1 MGKVRDVTE
10 EMGAELLNKPVPAV
24 NEPKPSEPSAV
35 SKPGMFDKILGKAK
49 SLHREGLRLSFREG
63 KYLEAIPYF
72 DQALEIDPSL
82 PFVWH
87 DRGVCFREIGRDTEA
102 LRNFNKAVELAPNDE
117 ELIFSRAEMLKTM
130 GIMRHRQD
138 FIELAIQNLNLL
150 VERNPNHS
158 EAWNCLGICSKE
170 LGKEAL
176 SRQYYEK
183 SRELVRQGKN
193 RKKTRNLEL
202 QT

>member
-1 MGKVRDVTE
+1 
-10 EMGAELLNKPVPAV
+10 VPAV

-117 ELIFSRAEMLKTM
+117 ELIFSRAEMLKAM